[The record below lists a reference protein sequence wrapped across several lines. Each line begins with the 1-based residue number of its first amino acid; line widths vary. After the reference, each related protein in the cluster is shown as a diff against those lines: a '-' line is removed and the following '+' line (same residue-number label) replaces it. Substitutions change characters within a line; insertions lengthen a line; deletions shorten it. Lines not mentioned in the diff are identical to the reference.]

1 MAKHVRTPSTVFP
14 LRLAWLS
21 ALLFFASCSAFKPLP
36 TRSVAP
42 PDRTAVGNGRVERV
56 EAGVSSGSAASS
68 GFDIERAEGSQF
80 RIAIRMNLPVES
92 LSNARLYRYI
102 DGWWA
107 TPYRLGGNGRDGID
121 CSAFV
126 QALQSEVFG
135 RSLPRVTRDQQSA
148 CRPVPDSERREGDL
162 VFFRTGEQV
171 MHVGVYLL
179 DNRFVHAST
188 SRGVIIDDIRSDYWR
203 KSYLGTGRPGER

>member
-1 MAKHVRTPSTVFP
+1 MDVRTSWAAYRM
-14 LRLAWLS
+14 RLAWLS
-21 ALLFFASCSAFKPLP
+21 PLLFLMSCSAFKPLP
-36 TRSVAP
+36 TRSVGTA
-42 PDRTAVGNGRVERV
+42 DRSAVGRERVERV
-56 EAGVSSGSAASS
+56 EAVAESGLASTS
-68 GFDIERAEGSQF
+68 GFDIERADGSQF
-80 RIAIRMNLPVES
+80 RIAIRMDLPVES

-126 QALQSEVFG
+126 QGLQSEVFG
-135 RSLPRVTRDQQSA
+135 RSRPRVTRDQQSA

-179 DNRFVHAST
+179 DHRFVHAST
-188 SRGVIIDDIRSDYWR
+188 SRGVVIDDLRSEYWR
-203 KSYLGTGRPGER
+203 KAYLGTGRPGSR